1 MGRVERFF
9 NEYAHDFD
17 AIYGGRQGIV
27 GRLLNPVLRKSMRVR
42 YEKSIAG
49 CDPIEGRT
57 ALDIGCGPGHYAIA
71 LARRGAKRV
80 VGIDFAGEMIRIAR
94 EKAAEAGV
102 SPVCEF
108 LVGDIFGYEPEHP
121 FDYAILMGLMDY
133 IEDPAAM
140 VRKVISLTTGRA
152 FFSFPAEG
160 GILAWQRKLRYRS
173 RCPLY
178 LYTERR
184 IERLFEG
191 FAPHRFEIE
200 RIHRDFFVTLH
211 IRADMTA

>member
-1 MGRVERFF
+1 MDRVERFF

-17 AIYGGRQGIV
+17 AIYGARQRLV
-27 GRLLNPVLRKSMRVR
+27 GRVLNPILRKSMRVR

-71 LARRGAKRV
+71 LARRGAARV

-94 EKAAEAGV
+94 EKAAGAGV
-102 SPVCEF
+102 SQACEF
-108 LVGDIFGYEPEHP
+108 IVGDIFDYAPPAP
-121 FDYAILMGLMDY
+121 FDYSILMGLMDY

-140 VRKVISLTTGRA
+140 VAKTITLTTGRV
-152 FFSFPAEG
+152 FFSFPAAG
-160 GILAWQRKLRYRS
+160 GVLAWQRRLRYRR

-184 IERLFEG
+184 IVRLFEG

-211 IRADMTA
+211 IRAEMTA